1 MHSLTVRAGGRRG
14 RSRRFGRDHTRS
26 RSDQSSATACRG
38 TFHPTR
44 DHHGDRD
51 THRDGEDEFVQKHPV
66 AADGFQRFFLA
77 RGRGIGRFGH
87 GKEVRRGAGVRKRGP
102 DVGPCRTGTISFL
115 EVVRVLGLSGTP
127 LPSPG
132 DTMAES
138 KGRILIVDDEANARA
153 ALSEILR
160 EEGYETETAADGF
173 KALGKLGGFS
183 PDLVLT
189 DLKMPGLDGIGLLE
203 EVRTACPTAVVVVMT
218 AFGTIDSAVEAIK
231 KGAENYLTKPLD
243 PSTLVAVVERAMEKA
258 RLRAET
264 ALLRERLRERNAFEH
279 IVGEHPSMRELLRTV
294 QQVAPSRS
302 SVLIVGESGTGKEL
316 IAAALHRNSP
326 RANAPF
332 VRLHCAALAESLL
345 ESELFGHEKGA
356 FTGAIGRREGRF
368 KQADGGTL
376 FLDEVS
382 EIPLSTQVKL
392 LRFLQERE
400 LERVGGNETLKV
412 DVRVIAA
419 TNVDLRERIKKGAF
433 REDLYYR
440 LNVIT
445 LHIPPLRDR
454 KSDIPLLAH
463 FFLKRYAEENG
474 RTIKGLTEEA
484 MQRLMAYHWPGN
496 VRELEH
502 AIERAVVLARGEW
515 IEVDDLPAAIA
526 HGRNEGTG
534 LRIQI
539 PGSTI
544 AELERVAILETLKAV
559 GGSTSKAAKIL
570 GISPRKIQ
578 YKLHEY
584 SRPAPNRPSDE
595 G

>member
-1 MHSLTVRAGGRRG
+1 
-14 RSRRFGRDHTRS
+14 
-26 RSDQSSATACRG
+26 
-38 TFHPTR
+38 
-44 DHHGDRD
+44 
-51 THRDGEDEFVQKHPV
+51 
-66 AADGFQRFFLA
+66 
-77 RGRGIGRFGH
+77 
-87 GKEVRRGAGVRKRGP
+87 
-102 DVGPCRTGTISFL
+102 
-115 EVVRVLGLSGTP
+115 
-127 LPSPG
+127 
-132 DTMAES
+132 MAES

-173 KALGKLGGFS
+173 KALGKLDAFA
-183 PDLVLT
+183 PDLILT

-203 EVRTACPTAVVVVMT
+203 ESRTASPTAVVVVMT

-243 PSTLVAVVERAMEKA
+243 PATIVAVVERAMEKA

-264 ALLRERLRERNAFEH
+264 ALLRERLRERNVFEH
-279 IVGEHPSMRELLRTV
+279 IVGEHASMRELLGTIE
-294 QQVAPSRS
+294 QVAPSRS
-302 SVLIVGESGTGKEL
+302 SVLIQGDSGTGKEL
-316 IAAALHRNSP
+316 IAAALHRHSP
-326 RANAPF
+326 RAGAPF
-332 VRLHCAALAESLL
+332 VRLHCAALAEGLL
-345 ESELFGHEKGA
+345 ESELFGHERGA

-382 EIPLSTQVKL
+382 EIPLATQVKL

-400 LERVGGNETLKV
+400 FERVGGNETLKV
-412 DVRVIAA
+412 DVRVLAA
-419 TNVDLRERIKKGAF
+419 TNVDLRERIKRGQF

-440 LNVIT
+440 LNVIS
-445 LHIPPLRDR
+445 LRIPPLAER

-463 FFLKRYAEENG
+463 FFLRRYAQENG
-474 RTIKGLTEEA
+474 KTVRGFADAALE
-484 MQRLMAYHWPGN
+484 RLLAYPWPGN

-502 AIERAVVLARGEW
+502 AIERAVVLTRGDLIDAEQ
-515 IEVDDLPAAIA
+515 LPAAMGG
-526 HGRNEGTG
+526 GRVGMDAG
-534 LRIQI
+534 GVRLQV

-584 SRPAPNRPSDE
+584 GRAGDPGSGPVGE
-595 G
+595 E

>member
-1 MHSLTVRAGGRRG
+1 MR
-14 RSRRFGRDHTRS
+14 
-26 RSDQSSATACRG
+26 
-38 TFHPTR
+38 
-44 DHHGDRD
+44 
-51 THRDGEDEFVQKHPV
+51 
-66 AADGFQRFFLA
+66 
-77 RGRGIGRFGH
+77 
-87 GKEVRRGAGVRKRGP
+87 
-102 DVGPCRTGTISFL
+102 
-115 EVVRVLGLSGTP
+115 
-127 LPSPG
+127 
-132 DTMAES
+132 ES
-138 KGRILIVDDEANARA
+138 KGRILIVDDESNARA

-173 KALGKLGGFS
+173 KALGKLGSFA
-183 PDLVLT
+183 PDLILT

-203 EVRTACPTAVVVVMT
+203 EACGASPTTVVVVMT

-243 PSTLVAVVERAMEKA
+243 PATLVAVVERAMEKA

-279 IVGEHPSMRELLRTV
+279 IVGEHPAMRELLNTV
-294 QQVAPSRS
+294 EQVAPSRS
-302 SVLIVGESGTGKEL
+302 SVLIYGESGTGKEL
-316 IAAALHRNSP
+316 IAAALHKHSNRS
-326 RANAPF
+326 AGPF

-345 ESELFGHEKGA
+345 ESELFGHERGA

-400 LERVGGNETLKV
+400 FERVGGNETLKV

-419 TNVDLRERIKKGAF
+419 TNVDLMEQVKRGAF

-445 LHIPPLRDR
+445 LRIPPLRER
-454 KSDIPLLAH
+454 KTDIPLLAH
-463 FFLKRYAEENG
+463 FFLRRYSEENG
-474 RTIKGLTEEA
+474 KSLRGFTDEA
-484 MQRLMAYHWPGN
+484 LERLVNYPWPGN

-502 AIERAVVLARGEW
+502 AIERAVVLARGESV
-515 IEVDDLPAAIA
+515 EAESLPAVVTHSGARA
-526 HGRNEGTG
+526 VHENGAVRVK
-534 LRIQI
+534 I
-539 PGSTI
+539 PGATI
-544 AELERVAILETLKAV
+544 AELERIAILETLKAV
-559 GGSTSKAAKIL
+559 AGSTSKAAKIL

-584 SRPAPNRPSDE
+584 GRAATKGGSGDDDGAGSLRS
-595 G
+595 